1 MHLTVPVVRFDDRFG
16 KMTFFDIDMRQFRSE
31 GRVATMIGP
40 VRIQD
45 AQFGQRRIAIH
56 LIAKISM
63 AKPYCVSIAKSSGRV
78 AEMNPSNTGTGC
90 G

>member
-1 MHLTVPVVRFDDRFG
+1 MHFTVPVVRFDDRFG

-56 LIAKISM
+56 LIAKIFLHDRQIRFIHGQTVLR
-63 AKPYCVSIAKSSGRV
+63 KHR
-78 AEMNPSNTGTGC
+78 
-90 G
+90 